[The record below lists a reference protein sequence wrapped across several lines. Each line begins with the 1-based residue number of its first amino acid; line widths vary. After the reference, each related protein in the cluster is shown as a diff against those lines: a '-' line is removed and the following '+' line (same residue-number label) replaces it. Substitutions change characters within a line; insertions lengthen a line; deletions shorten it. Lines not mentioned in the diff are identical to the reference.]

1 MRRGGTYPRAILRV
15 VERLNLTL
23 DESTSGALARH
34 ARREGKPRAALAREL
49 IREAIARRE
58 TLERARKLARDYAA
72 GRSDARQLLQDLETA
87 QLELL
92 EDEEA

>member
-1 MRRGGTYPRAILRV
+1 MLRV
-15 VERLNLTL
+15 MERLNLTL
-23 DESTSGALARH
+23 DEGTSGALARH

-58 TLERARKLARDYAA
+58 ALEHQRRLARDYAA
-72 GRSDARQLLQDLETA
+72 GRRDAKQLLKDLELA

-92 EDEEA
+92 DRDDA

>member
-1 MRRGGTYPRAILRV
+1 MRV
-15 VERLNLTL
+15 VDRLNLTL
-23 DESTSGALARH
+23 DESTSAALVRH

-58 TLERARKLARDYAA
+58 TLERERKLARDYAA
-72 GRSDARQLLQDLETA
+72 GRSDARQLLQDLEAA

-92 EDEEA
+92 DEEQA

>member
-1 MRRGGTYPRAILRV
+1 MRV

-58 TLERARKLARDYAA
+58 ALERERKLASDYAA
-72 GRSDARQLLQDLETA
+72 GRSEARQLLQDLEAA

-92 EDEEA
+92 DDEEA